1 MTKKIGA
8 LWVRKSK
15 DGKVYMSGIIQ
26 DLRGDIRIAVF
37 KNDRKEKENHPDYTI
52 VLSDD
57 KPIEKNRKVAEAL
70 PESSEALP
78 ESGEG
83 LPF

>member
-57 KPIEKNRKVAEAL
+57 KSIEKNRKVAEAL
-70 PESSEALP
+70 PES
-78 ESGEG
+78 GEG